1 MNKQTVNPGEG
12 AVVEILGIVIISVW
26 DIFRFT
32 NMWAIQAKMSN
43 WKYKTWSQNR
53 RFNPEANQG
62 KVLCQRM
69 ISGQIKKGN
78 KTVVRFTSD

>member
-1 MNKQTVNPGEG
+1 MIPRFWLGEWAERQYKQANSESRRRCSGRNIRDSNYFSLG
-12 AVVEILGIVIISVW
+12 YIEIH
-26 DIFRFT
+26 
-32 NMWAIQAKMSN
+32 
-43 WKYKTWSQNR
+43 KY
-53 RFNPEANQG
+53 EANQG